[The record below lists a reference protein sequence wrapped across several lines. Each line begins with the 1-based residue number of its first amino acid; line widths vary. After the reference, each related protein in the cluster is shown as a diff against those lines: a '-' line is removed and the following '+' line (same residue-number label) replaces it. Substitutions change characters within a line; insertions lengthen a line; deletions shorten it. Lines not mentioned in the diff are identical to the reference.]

1 MRKHGSIH
9 LFIAGMIAV
18 FLDFHAARALAAQAK
33 PLVKVVAGYGS
44 TDGAVAP
51 LWFAKETKLFEKR
64 QAEGSSKLQSRIMP
78 LFLELARR

>member
-9 LFIAGMIAV
+9 LFIAGMIAGFSRFSCCTWV
-18 FLDFHAARALAAQAK
+18 GGAGKAARQ
-33 PLVKVVAGYGS
+33 S
-44 TDGAVAP
+44 CRR
-51 LWFAKETKLFEKR
+51 LWFYGRRRRALVVAKETKLFEKR

>member
-1 MRKHGSIH
+1 MRNHGSIH
-9 LFIAGMIAV
+9 RFIAGMITV
-18 FLDFHAARALAAQAK
+18 FLGFHAPGMLCAQAK
-33 PLVKVVAGYGS
+33 PLIKVVAGYGS

>member
-1 MRKHGSIH
+1 MRNHGIH
-9 LFIAGMIAV
+9 LFIAAMIAAS
-18 FLDFHAARALAAQAK
+18 LDFYAPRMLAAQSK
-33 PLVKVVAGYGS
+33 PLVKVFAGYGS